1 MATQKIDKD
10 QLLQTAVRVLSH
22 EMNFD
27 SAQSN
32 QAMNILTT
40 TFSDVDFTATEYMLS
55 TDKCQNEIIL
65 SSRKFV
71 VLH

>member
-40 TFSDVDFTATEYMLS
+40 TFSDVDFTATEYLS
-55 TDKCQNEIIL
+55 LIHI
-65 SSRKFV
+65 
-71 VLH
+71 